1 MIDTESIYDD
11 ESIYEV
17 IYNDGNTVN
26 LSGSCYLRTVGY
38 KDTWE
43 GNMLRARE
51 NYHRGKGKY
60 EYLDPSILKYL
71 DRAETQA
78 ETRRQKVHTKY
89 AKRVMTRIMNTDRSV
104 NPDCTEIGRWNF
116 FGVETIKRDGTDV
129 LHDADMRKYSFE
141 WKICGY
147 WSDETSKILY
157 NFLYEIISDD
167 NGRLWSDMWVPGYH
181 QETPL
186 IPEKGYDGFTNGKL
200 TIDVLG
206 DETTE
211 TPAGVFENCRHVK
224 YGMHAEKGGIWY
236 FKGDFELWYAKGVG
250 LVKLSRP
257 LKTSNIWQL
266 TEYRGTGE
274 GYFPF
279 GDGFF
284 RRYEP
289 ETLGEGLHASVE
301 YEFVADGEQMYIIKD
316 ALGTQDRAEYEKL
329 EQAKK

>member
-1 MIDTESIYDD
+1 M
-11 ESIYEV
+11 
-17 IYNDGNTVN
+17 
-26 LSGSCYLRTVGY
+26 
-38 KDTWE
+38 
-43 GNMLRARE
+43 
-51 NYHRGKGKY
+51 
-60 EYLDPSILKYL
+60 
-71 DRAETQA
+71 
-78 ETRRQKVHTKY
+78 
-89 AKRVMTRIMNTDRSV
+89 
-104 NPDCTEIGRWNF
+104 
-116 FGVETIKRDGTDV
+116 
-129 LHDADMRKYSFE
+129 
-141 WKICGY
+141 
-147 WSDETSKILY
+147 SKILY

-200 TIDVLG
+200 TLDVLD
-206 DETTE
+206 DEATE
-211 TPAGVFENCRHVK
+211 TPAGVFR
-224 YGMHAEKGGIWY
+224 
-236 FKGDFELWYAKGVG
+236 ELPPRKVQIRTPKRAATGTSRAILSSG
-250 LVKLSRP
+250 TRRASDSMKLSRP